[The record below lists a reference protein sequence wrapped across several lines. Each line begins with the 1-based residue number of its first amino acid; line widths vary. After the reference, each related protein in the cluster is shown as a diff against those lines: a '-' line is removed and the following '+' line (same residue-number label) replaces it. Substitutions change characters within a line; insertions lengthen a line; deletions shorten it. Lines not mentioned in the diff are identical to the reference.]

1 MVRVQEGDDQAFSTL
16 LDRHLSA
23 IHAFAFR
30 MLRNAEDAEDVAQ
43 DVFVRIWNK
52 SGTYQP
58 GRVQFTTWLHQV
70 AHNLAVDRMRRSKPT
85 VVDFDVDTLPSVG
98 DGESG
103 NRVEIV
109 NRTLHALP
117 ERQRTALTLCTVQG
131 LSARQAS
138 KVLGIS
144 VSALESLLSRARGTL
159 RKVLRIQDRPQ

>member
-1 MVRVQEGDDQAFSTL
+1 MGTLGHSDDELMVRVQEGDDQAFSTL

-70 AHNLAVDRMRRSKPT
+70 ACVGPSRRLST
-85 VVDFDVDTLPSVG
+85 
-98 DGESG
+98 
-103 NRVEIV
+103 
-109 NRTLHALP
+109 
-117 ERQRTALTLCTVQG
+117 LTLTPCLQSATVNPE
-131 LSARQAS
+131 
-138 KVLGIS
+138 I
-144 VSALESLLSRARGTL
+144 ESRS
-159 RKVLRIQDRPQ
+159 